1 MQTWQLM
8 IVGLLIHTVFFY
20 SIFDIYFTSPIV
32 HGMTPQSSLSVP
44 PARRLVLF
52 SADGL
57 RADKMFELDKNGQTR
72 IPFLRSVIEQTG
84 AWGVSHTRV
93 PTESRPGHVA
103 LIAGFYE
110 DVSAVAKGWKEN
122 PVEFDSVF
130 NETTNT
136 WSWGSP
142 DILPMFAKGA
152 SGDHVF
158 TKCYPAEF
166 EDFSGSDH
174 SRLDTWVFNE
184 VKQFF
189 EDSHSDAELKKKLEQ
204 DKIVFFLHLLGIDT
218 CGHSSKPYSSEYLD
232 NIRLVDAG
240 IKEVVELVER
250 YYNNDG
256 QTAYIMSSDHGM
268 TDWGSHGAG
277 HPSETLTPLVAW
289 GAGVRKAVIDN
300 SSNNFKDKFSQEWKL
315 DHLKRTD
322 VEQADIAPLMA
333 ALIGVNYPMN
343 SVGILPY
350 DYLDMPDSDLADV
363 IYANTRQLLEQYQ
376 VKMELKKSTTLAVAF
391 RPFSDLT
398 TAKLAEIHR
407 HIRQLIQNGHYRE
420 AINEC
425 ERVMQIALKGMSYY
439 QTYDRFFLGA
449 SIFSGFLG
457 WMVYVLTLVFE
468 KHSGVVRPQLKL
480 ERLGKSFW
488 RSDQTIHTAFGCLGL
503 VITILL
509 FVQSLPWTN
518 YLYCLIP
525 VVLWM
530 IVALRLDILIQ
541 VYEYIV
547 VMKNKKDFI
556 VVVLAALIGLE
567 ILVVGFFYRQM
578 LSIGLAVIAVLPWIS
593 RNLYISKK
601 QLFLW
606 SLSCLMLAVFPLLP
620 VVTGKRHILYVQVGG
635 ASVLLASLYYYFIG
649 SRNFKNQS
657 ATDKI
662 LYCFQICCVV
672 VATYFS
678 GFIVSTGMTEFQHAV
693 SWFISGCCLV
703 QPLFSSTQLS
713 TRLHAIYLAFAAPFI
728 LLSVSYEILFFLA
741 LSVILYRW
749 LQMECS
755 QLPRSSNTPR
765 ITAGGTW
772 LEVFDFCKQNPFSAL
787 TSRQYLVIGD
797 IQTAFYFVFI
807 ILTGFFGTGNIASIN
822 SFDPASVLCFVSV
835 FSPFVMGALL
845 LFKVVVPFVLVTCTL
860 QAIHTITR
868 VPIQG
873 LLMIILLMS
882 DCMAVHFFF
891 LVRDYGS
898 WLDIGTSISHYIIVM
913 CMIIFTMLL
922 YGVSHLLTCFS
933 LTRSRSNKAE

>member
-1 MQTWQLM
+1 MQTWELM
-8 IVGLLIHTVFFY
+8 TVGLLIHTVFFY

-32 HGMTPQSSLSVP
+32 HGMTPHSSPTTP
-44 PARRLVLF
+44 PAKRLVLF
-52 SADGL
+52 STDGL
-57 RADKMFELDKNGQTR
+57 RADKMFELDENGETR
-72 IPFLRSVIEQTG
+72 TPFLRSVIEETG

-152 SGDHVF
+152 SGGHVF

-166 EDFSGSDH
+166 EDFSGSYH
-174 SRLDTWVFNE
+174 TKLDTWVFEE

-189 EDSHSDAELKKKLEQ
+189 KDSGSDDELRKKLQQ

-218 CGHSSKPYSSEYLD
+218 SGHSSKPYSRAYLD

-240 IKEVVELVER
+240 IKEVVEVIEKF
-250 YYNNDG
+250 YNNDG
-256 QTAYIMSSDHGM
+256 HTAYIMSSDHGM

-289 GAGVRKAVIDN
+289 GAGIRKAVRDT
-300 SSNNFKDKFSQEWKL
+300 SSNKFKDDFSREWKL

-333 ALIGVNYPMN
+333 ALIGINYPMN
-343 SVGILPY
+343 SVGILPH
-350 DYLDMPDSDLADV
+350 DFLDIPEGDLAEA
-363 IYANTRQLLEQYQ
+363 IYANVRQLLEQYQ
-376 VKMELKKSTTLAVAF
+376 VKMELKKSTTLSVAF

-398 TAKLAEIHR
+398 PTKLAETHR
-407 HIRQLIQNGHYRE
+407 HIRQLIQNGHFRD

-425 ERVMQIALKGMSYY
+425 KRVMEIALKGMSYF

-457 WMVYVLTLVFE
+457 WMMYVLTLVFE
-468 KHSGVVRPQLKL
+468 KHSGVVRPRLKL
-480 ERLGKSFW
+480 EKQMQPTW
-488 RSDQTIHTAFGCLGL
+488 RSDTTIYVTFGCLGL
-503 VITILL
+503 LITILL

-530 IVALRLDILIQ
+530 LVALRCDILIQ
-541 VYEYIV
+541 VYGYMRT
-547 VMKNKKDFI
+547 MKNRTDFI
-556 VVVLAALIGLE
+556 VAVLASLVGLE
-567 ILVVGFFYRQM
+567 ILVVGFFYREM
-578 LSIGLAVIAVLPWIS
+578 LTVGLLLIAMLPWVS
-593 RNLYISKK
+593 GNSLRSKR
-601 QLFLW
+601 QLCQW
-606 SLSCLMLAVFPLLP
+606 SLSCLVLSLFPLLP
-620 VVTGKRHILYVQVGG
+620 VVTGKRHLLYVKVGG
-635 ASVLLASLYYYFIG
+635 ASVLLVSLYHYFIK
-649 SRNFKNQS
+649 SKNS
-657 ATDKI
+657 TYFTFTDKI
-662 LYCFQICCVV
+662 LYCFQIVCVSI
-672 VATYFS
+672 ATYFS
-678 GFIVSTGMTEFQHAV
+678 GFIVSSGMSELQHAI
-693 SWFISGCCLV
+693 SWFILGCCMV
-703 QPLFSSTQLS
+703 QPLFSSTQIS
-713 TRLHAIYLAFAAPFI
+713 TRLHAVYLAFAAPFI

-741 LSVILYRW
+741 LSILLYQW

-755 QLPRSSNTPR
+755 QLPKSSNSSMIEIGR
-765 ITAGGTW
+765 NLLDI
-772 LEVFDFCKQNPFSAL
+772 FDFCKQNQYSTL
-787 TSRQYLVIGD
+787 TSRNYLVIGD
-797 IQTAFYFVFI
+797 IQRAFYFVFI

-822 SFDPASVLCFVSV
+822 SFDPSSVLCFVSV

-860 QAIHTITR
+860 QAVHTITQ
-868 VPIQG
+868 VPFQG

-891 LVRDYGS
+891 LVQDYGS

-913 CMIIFTMLL
+913 CMIIFTKLL
-922 YGVSHLLTCFS
+922 YGVSHLLTCCQV
-933 LTRSRSNKAE
+933 TRSTSSKKE